1 YLDEGVTN
9 PIDMSIINDR
19 PEQFMASLFEFMT
32 NTFSEVNEGRASEE
46 ETLMVE
52 MTEMTETTEI
62 ETTQISETIET
73 TSEG

>member
-1 YLDEGVTN
+1 
-9 PIDMSIINDR
+9 
-19 PEQFMASLFEFMT
+19 
-32 NTFSEVNEGRASEE
+32 
-46 ETLMVE
+46 